1 LVATPSWK
9 KYLEENQVED
19 VFLKGRDMAPFFD
32 EQIALMRTVLQQ
44 AGVKV
49 ER

>member
-1 LVATPSWK
+1 MLFRS
-9 KYLEENQVED
+9 QVED
-19 VFLKGRDMAPFFD
+19 VYLKSRDMAPFFD
-32 EQIALMRTVLQQ
+32 EQIALMRSVLQQ

>member
-1 LVATPSWK
+1 
-9 KYLEENQVED
+9 
-19 VFLKGRDMAPFFD
+19 MAPFFD
-32 EQIALMRTVLQQ
+32 EQIALMRSVLRQ